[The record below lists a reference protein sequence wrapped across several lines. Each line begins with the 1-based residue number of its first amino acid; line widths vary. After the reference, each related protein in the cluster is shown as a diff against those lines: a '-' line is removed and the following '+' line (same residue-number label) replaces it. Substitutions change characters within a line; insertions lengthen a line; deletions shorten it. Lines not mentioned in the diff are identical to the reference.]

1 MKTVVVS
8 EFKAKCIA
16 FLREAQQTGESILV
30 TRRGQ
35 PIARV
40 EPVRKVSSERPLGVF
55 RGRMKVRGDIV
66 QADTSAD
73 WEALE

>member
-1 MKTVVVS
+1 VKKVVIS

-16 FLREAQQTGESILV
+16 LLRDAQRTGESILV

-40 EPVRKVSSERPLGVF
+40 EPVREVHSERPLGIF

-66 QADTSAD
+66 HADTSAD

>member
-1 MKTVVVS
+1 
-8 EFKAKCIA
+8 
-16 FLREAQQTGESILV
+16 
-30 TRRGQ
+30 
-35 PIARV
+35 V
-40 EPVRKVSSERPLGVF
+40 EPVREVRSERPLGVF